1 MLDNKF
7 RSFEDD
13 IQREMENKIFGL
25 EIELHKMEARL
36 QEIEKNNPEQKQSP
50 KEEEVDDNNNLTDKI
65 REL

>member
-1 MLDNKF
+1 
-7 RSFEDD
+7 
-13 IQREMENKIFGL
+13 MENKLFGF
-25 EIELHKMEARL
+25 ETELQKMKTRL